1 MAEPNDANSVYDF
14 LNVSE
19 TLLIDVGKNMNNLT
33 EVSRQYSFLNESEQ
47 SMLESL
53 NAALASV
60 TKKLER
66 VKGAAS
72 DINREEA
79 EKHGLEHNGAELIFK
94 LRLFNRIKHKIYRSI
109 NVFDKI
115 VETLHGLGNPNR
127 DNATFLAVTLKVFKD
142 WWRGHKKLIGEGFS
156 IASTIAG
163 SIPMAG
169 FLSEIFALAGE
180 YIANDKTLFR
190 SPRSGSNPG

>member
-1 MAEPNDANSVYDF
+1 MAEPKDANSVYDF

-19 TLLIDVGKNMNNLT
+19 TLLTDVSNNMNELIT
-33 EVSRQYSFLNESEQ
+33 VSRQYSFLNESEQ

-66 VKGAAS
+66 VKGSAS

-115 VETLHGLGNPNR
+115 VETLHELGNPNR

-169 FLSEIFALAGE
+169 FLA
-180 YIANDKTLFR
+180 Y
-190 SPRSGSNPG
+190 PSGLYNNEGFTVTRTSNWT

>member
-19 TLLIDVGKNMNNLT
+19 TLLIDVGKNMNNLA
-33 EVSRQYSFLNESEQ
+33 EVSRKYSFLNESEQ

-79 EKHGLEHNGAELIFK
+79 EKHGLERDGAELIFK
-94 LRLFNRIKHKIYRSI
+94 LRLFNRIKHKIYLPWVSSRQSLRLLKI
-109 NVFDKI
+109 LLRLVFC
-115 VETLHGLGNPNR
+115 GL
-127 DNATFLAVTLKVFKD
+127 
-142 WWRGHKKLIGEGFS
+142 
-156 IASTIAG
+156 ST
-163 SIPMAG
+163 S
-169 FLSEIFALAGE
+169 L
-180 YIANDKTLFR
+180 
-190 SPRSGSNPG
+190 